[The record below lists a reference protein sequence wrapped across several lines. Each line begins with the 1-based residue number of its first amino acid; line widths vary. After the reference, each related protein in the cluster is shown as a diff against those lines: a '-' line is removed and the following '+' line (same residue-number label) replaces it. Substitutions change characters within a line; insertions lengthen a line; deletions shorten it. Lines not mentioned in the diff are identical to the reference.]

1 MASHKHDPDAAID
14 SQGQVL
20 GDYVLGKTIGR
31 GTFGKVKIGMHLST
45 GEKVAVKILEKCRI
59 LEIADAERV
68 AREIK
73 ILKRNFHSNV
83 IQLYQVIDTSEAIYL
98 VMEYIDGGEMFEY
111 IVKHHRIREKEA
123 VYMFLQIVE
132 ALDYLHQNDVTHRDL
147 KPENLLLQSSNG
159 SVIVVKVVDFGLSNT
174 HDNGRLLQTACGSP
188 CYAAPEMIEGRLYIG
203 PKADIWSLGVVLFA
217 MVCGNLPFED
227 NNTSVLYKKILSG
240 QYKAPNYISPAV
252 QDLIRRILETDP
264 DKRYTL
270 ADIRNHAWCK
280 TLDVPLPLN
289 TFASRGEKAINQQAL
304 SKLEELGLKRE
315 YVIEAI
321 QKGVHTA
328 FSAAYYLMLKYICI
342 TFLIPKVNRPVEPKV
357 YRRRYSAYNQPK
369 KNTNNIQA
377 AMDEAVKATGKPAE
391 PPVATTE
398 IPPKQE
404 PTPVVATAK
413 ATVDTPK
420 QPPPPKKDVPSTPQA
435 DARVVTEQTTQTKQL
450 DPMVVKQPNL
460 AESPQISTNEH
471 IGLGAPTATVKTQ
484 VVQAASIQPAK
495 AIDGPDAATIA
506 PTAADA
512 QSPSAIPSRAN
523 EVQGYSASAS
533 KATEIQGATSAAPSK
548 DSEVLAATPTA
559 TKANDTSG
567 VGRPQGA
574 AFNMEPIVPGAS
586 SKPPS
591 GRGGRHIVEP
601 TNPSTTTPST
611 TIQPVPPTDSKDV
624 KPKSRATI
632 TMCNVLE
639 PLAHPP
645 QQLTIA
651 AQAKNLMPFNSN
663 APPTK
668 PQTGSVVAKKR
679 AARQGS
685 LITPDVVESSDNDLE
700 MMKVLVNRESYGT
713 SAIRE
718 EPLLGGDSTIRL
730 DTSESTLLPNASSVL
745 KVIKAS
751 SSRSSP
757 HDESRKLSSGRL
769 SVDSV
774 PIDLSSTSSGLDVTI
789 GPTLP
794 SR

>member
-123 VYMFLQIVE
+123 VFMFLQIVE
-132 ALDYLHQNDVTHRDL
+132 ALNYLHQNDVTHRDL

-159 SVIVVKVVDFGLSNT
+159 SAIVVKVVDFGLSNT
-174 HDNGRLLQTACGSP
+174 HENGRHLQTACGSP
-188 CYAAPEMIEGRLYIG
+188 CYAAPEMIEGRPYIG

-217 MVCGNLPFED
+217 MVCGYLPFED

-270 ADIRNHAWCK
+270 ADIRSHAWCK
-280 TLDVPLPLN
+280 TLDMPLPLN
-289 TFASRGEKAINQQAL
+289 AFASRGEQAINQQAL

-328 FSAAYYLMLKYICI
+328 FSAAYYLMLN
-342 TFLIPKVNRPVEPKV
+342 KVNRPVEPKV
-357 YRRRYSAYNQPK
+357 HRRRYSAYNQPK

-377 AMDEAVKATGKPAE
+377 AMDEAIKATGKPAAHE
-391 PPVATTE
+391 PPVATTK

-404 PTPVVATAK
+404 PAPVVATAK

-420 QPPPPKKDVPSTPQA
+420 QPPPPKKDVSSTPQA
-435 DARVVTEQTTQTKQL
+435 DTRVVTEQTTQPKQL
-450 DPMVVKQPNL
+450 DPIVVKQPNL
-460 AESPQISTNEH
+460 AESPQTSTNEH
-471 IGLGAPTATVKTQ
+471 IFHGAPTATVKTQ
-484 VVQAASIQPAK
+484 VVQAASIQPTK
-495 AIDGPDAATIA
+495 AIEVPDAATIA
-506 PTAADA
+506 PKAADA
-512 QSPSAIPSRAN
+512 QSPSAIAPRAN
-523 EVQGYSASAS
+523 EVQGYSATAS
-533 KATEIQGATSAAPSK
+533 KAAEIQEATSTAPSK

-559 TKANDTSG
+559 TKTTDTSA
-567 VGRPQGA
+567 VGRPQA
-574 AFNMEPIVPGAS
+574 AAVTMEPIVPCAS
-586 SKPPS
+586 TKPPS
-591 GRGGRHIVEP
+591 GRGGRNIVEP

-611 TIQPVPPTDSKDV
+611 TLQPVPPTDSKDV
-624 KPKSRATI
+624 KPKARATI
-632 TMCNVLE
+632 TMCSVLE

-668 PQTGSVVAKKR
+668 PQTGSIVAKKR

-685 LITPDVVESSDNDLE
+685 LITPDVVESTDNDLE
-700 MMKVLVNRESYGT
+700 MMKILVNRESYGT
-713 SAIRE
+713 AAIRE
-718 EPLLGGDSTIRL
+718 EPSLGVDNSIRL

-745 KVIKAS
+745 NVIKAS

-757 HDESRKLSSGRL
+757 HEEQRKLSSGRL
-769 SVDSV
+769 SIDAV
-774 PIDLSSTSSGLDVTI
+774 PVDLSSTSSGLDVTN
-789 GPTLP
+789 GPSLP